1 MVVECYLQIH
11 ERTIPRIIIVGHM
24 IAPGSPLRRVNRQI
38 IVVFALRCAER
49 RMSELSA
56 IPTRSH
62 SRYSLVLGSRQVFT
76 DSFSVWNEPL
86 KCRNPGTDKRKRGSR
101 YVLGKN
107 REQGKV
113 LPRRRPALGPIQ
125 NGQPFGLLGS
135 RTGLSIF
142 LGGSR
147 SASAIHRRVRRC
159 TLSTNSFSLL

>member
-1 MVVECYLQIH
+1 MLLAN
-11 ERTIPRIIIVGHM
+11 PRMNNPAHHHSGAYDCPRQSPATRESPNHRCVCATLLRAAHVRIVGY
-24 IAPGSPLRRVNRQI
+24 
-38 IVVFALRCAER
+38 
-49 RMSELSA
+49 
-56 IPTRSH
+56 PTRSH

-76 DSFSVWNEPL
+76 DSLSVWNEPL
-86 KCRNPGTDKRKRGSR
+86 KCPGTDKRKRERR
-101 YVLGKN
+101 YVLGNN

-147 SASAIHRRVRRC
+147 SASAIFRRVRRC

>member
-24 IAPGSPLRRVNRQI
+24 IAAGSPLRRANRQI

-49 RMSELSA
+49 PMSELSA

-76 DSFSVWNEPL
+76 DGFSVWNEPL
-86 KCRNPGTDKRKRGSR
+86 KCRNQEQTRANEEAVMCSETIA
-101 YVLGKN
+101 N
-107 REQGKV
+107 RAKSFHVEGRHSV
-113 LPRRRPALGPIQ
+113 PIQ
-125 NGQPFGLLGS
+125 NGQPFGLLGR

>member
-1 MVVECYLQIH
+1 MVVECYWQIH

-24 IAPGSPLRRVNRQI
+24 IAPGSPLRRENRQI
-38 IVVFALRCAER
+38 IVVFALR
-49 RMSELSA
+49 
-56 IPTRSH
+56 
-62 SRYSLVLGSRQVFT
+62 T

-101 YVLGKN
+101 YVLGNN

-113 LPRRRPALGPIQ
+113 LPRRRPAVGPIQ

-147 SASAIHRRVRRC
+147 SASAKHRRVRRC